1 MQKAL
6 FKRITML
13 GKFLFSFFISFFLL
27 LLLIFAGIGISE
39 SIGHSKSLEL
49 SSTVSTDKPV
59 PDEDISPEDN
69 LPQED
74 AEKKEI
80 KSVSNSEMDTEN
92 SIETDEETTWTE
104 AQQKKYVEI
113 GFWLRDL
120 PILIIAAG
128 VFIGIPISLIVGSL
142 IFFYLAK

>member
-6 FKRITML
+6 FKGITMF
-13 GKFLFSFFISFFLL
+13 GKFLLSFFISFFLL

-49 SSTVSTDKPV
+49 FSTVSTDKPV

-80 KSVSNSEMDTEN
+80 KSVSNSEMNTEN
-92 SIETDEETTWTE
+92 SIETDKETTWTE

-120 PILIIAAG
+120 PIMIIAAG

>member
-1 MQKAL
+1 M
-6 FKRITML
+6 F
-13 GKFLFSFFISFFLL
+13 GKFLLSFFISFFLL
-27 LLLIFAGIGISE
+27 FMLVLTGIGISE

-49 SSTVSTDKPV
+49 SSTVSTDEPV

-74 AEKKEI
+74 AEKREEI

-92 SIETDEETTWTE
+92 SIETVEETTWTE

-120 PILIIAAG
+120 PIMIIAAG

>member
-6 FKRITML
+6 FKGITMF

-74 AEKKEI
+74 AEKREEI

-92 SIETDEETTWTE
+92 SIETDKETTWTE
-104 AQQKKYVEI
+104 AERKYLETA
-113 GFWLRDL
+113 FWLRDL
-120 PILIIAAG
+120 PIMIIAAG

>member
-1 MQKAL
+1 M
-6 FKRITML
+6 F
-13 GKFLFSFFISFFLL
+13 GKFLLSFLISFFLL

-49 SSTVSTDKPV
+49 SSTVSTDEPV

-74 AEKKEI
+74 AEKREI

-120 PILIIAAG
+120 PIMIIAAG

>member
-6 FKRITML
+6 FKGITMF
-13 GKFLFSFFISFFLL
+13 GKFLLSFFISFFLL

-49 SSTVSTDKPV
+49 SSTVSTDEPV

-80 KSVSNSEMDTEN
+80 KSVSNSEMNTEN
-92 SIETDEETTWTE
+92 SIETDKETTWTE

>member
-1 MQKAL
+1 MLKAL
-6 FKRITML
+6 FKGITMF
-13 GKFLFSFFISFFLL
+13 GKFLLSFFISFFLL

-49 SSTVSTDKPV
+49 SSTVSTDEPV

-80 KSVSNSEMDTEN
+80 KSVSNSEMNTEN

-104 AQQKKYVEI
+104 AERKYLETA
-113 GFWLRDL
+113 FWLRDL
-120 PILIIAAG
+120 PIMIIAAG